1 MTRTRL
7 SSQPLRHLQDRIATA
22 LITAGGIGVLL
33 AVLGIGVFL
42 VWEAAPLLL
51 SEELGSLSMLT
62 PLAWG
67 TLKAAL
73 MALLFALPLALGAA
87 AYSAFFMSPRLRSRI
102 KPTLEMMEAIPGV
115 VVGFIAGMVLA
126 PWVERHLASTLVVLL
141 WLPLSA
147 GLSGLLWH
155 LATRRW
161 QRRLPLSWAALWLIP
176 WLIAMFILAL
186 WLTPLAEQ
194 ALWGGDLRHYLYDAF
209 GLDYVTRNALIV
221 GLAMGFAVIPS
232 VYSLAEDALNEVPR
246 PLMEGAQALGA
257 SRWQA
262 VIKVALAA
270 AGPGLF
276 SAVMIGAGRA
286 VGETMI
292 VLMAS
297 SNTALLSASPFEG
310 MRTMAAAIAIELP
323 EAAAGGITYRMLVL
337 AALVLFLFTFF
348 VNTLAEVVRQRLRR
362 RYQRMGGG
370 S

>member
-1 MTRTRL
+1 MTRNRL
-7 SSQPLRHLQDRIATA
+7 TSQPFRHLQDRIATG
-22 LITAGGIGVLL
+22 LITAGGMGVLL

-42 VWEAAPLLL
+42 VWEAMPLLL
-51 SEELGSLSMLT
+51 SGNTNALTRLS

-87 AYSAFFMSPRLRSRI
+87 FYSGFFMSRQLHSRI

-115 VVGFIAGMVLA
+115 VIGFIAGLIFA
-126 PWVERHLASTLVVLL
+126 PWVERHLASTLVLL
-141 WLPLSA
+141 IWLPLSM
-147 GLSGLLWH
+147 GLAGLLWH
-155 LATRRW
+155 LASRRW

-176 WLIAMFILAL
+176 WLIAMFMVAL
-186 WLTPLAEQ
+186 WLTPLVEQ
-194 ALWGGDLRHYLYDAF
+194 AWWGGDLRQRLYLWF

-232 VYSLAEDALNEVPR
+232 IYSLAEDALTEVPR
-246 PLMEGAQALGA
+246 SLMEGAQALGA

-262 VIKVALAA
+262 AMKVALPAA
-270 AGPGLF
+270 WPGLF
-276 SAVMIGAGRA
+276 SATMIGAGRA

-292 VLMAS
+292 VLLAS

-323 EAAAGGITYRMLVL
+323 EASAGGTPYRMLVL
-337 AALVLFLFTFF
+337 AALVLFLFTFL

-362 RYQRMGGG
+362 RYHRIGGA